1 MSQPHLLTL
10 LVLLLCCQGPSAQ
23 ITDNVVER
31 WKEYSEECQ
40 RNMSRLPA
48 PTELVCN
55 RTFDKFSC
63 WPDTMPNSTASVPCP
78 WFLPWYQKV
87 KHRHVFKTCGP
98 DGQWVTGPR
107 GQSLR
112 DATQCEQDDEDLKA
126 QEKFARTYGS
136 FKVMYTVGYS
146 VSLCA
151 LLLALGLL
159 LGFSK
164 LHCMRNYIH
173 MNLFASFILKGVSV
187 LVIDAL
193 LKTHYSDKIDGY
205 NVQVWLS
212 DEAAAGCRAATV
224 FMQYGIVANYCWLL
238 VEGIYLH
245 NLLVVAVFSERSYF
259 TLYLC
264 IGWGAPMLFL
274 IPWVIVKFLYE
285 NIQCWSTNNNMGFW
299 WILRFPVFL
308 AILINFFIFI
318 RIIQILVSKLRAHQ
332 MRYTDY
338 KFRLAK
344 STLTLIPLLGIHE
357 VVFAFITDEHAQ
369 GTLRYVKLFF
379 DLFLSSFQGMLVAIL
394 YCFVNKEVS
403 RTLGA
408 WAAGARGH
416 TDSCCPQVQAELL
429 KRWQRWKLGKDLAEE
444 YKHTYSHAPS
454 ARNGAGSTCEKHQ
467 LVSGC
472 ANGLGRSLAPHP
484 SSQRLERS
492 GRSTADH
499 LALGGHHHC
508 YEFPETT
515 AESHF

>member
-1 MSQPHLLTL
+1 MSQPRLLSFL
-10 LVLLLCCQGPSAQ
+10 LLLLCCQGPSAQ
-23 ITDNVVER
+23 ITDFLFES
-31 WKEYSEECQ
+31 WKAYSEECHH
-40 RNMSRLPA
+40 NMSRLPA

-63 WPDTMPNSTASVPCP
+63 WPDTLPNSTASVPCP
-78 WFLPWYQKV
+78 WFLPWYQKAPVGAPGPGAPHCPPPLAV
-87 KHRHVFKTCGP
+87 KHGHVFKTCGP

-112 DATQCEQDDEDLKA
+112 DATQCELDAEDLEA
-126 QEKFARTYGS
+126 QEKFAKTYGS

-151 LLLALGLL
+151 LLLALALL

-193 LKTHYSDKIDGY
+193 LKTHYSDKIDDY
-205 NVQVWLS
+205 NVHIWLS
-212 DEAAAGCRAATV
+212 DE
-224 FMQYGIVANYCWLL
+224 YGIVANYCWLL

-264 IGWGAPMLFL
+264 IGWGAPVLFL

-285 NIQCWSTNNNMGFW
+285 NIQCWTTNNNMGFW

-394 YCFVNKEVS
+394 YCFVNKEV
-403 RTLGA
+403 
-408 WAAGARGH
+408 
-416 TDSCCPQVQAELL
+416 QAELL

-454 ARNGAGSTCEKHQ
+454 ARNGAGSACEKHQ

-472 ANGLGRSLAPHP
+472 ANGLGRSLAAVRPGTHY
-484 SSQRLERS
+484 LERT
-492 GRSTADH
+492 GRSTAEH
-499 LALGGHHHC
+499 LTLGDRHHC